1 MAKIFLSHSAPN
13 SSEAIALRDWLIEQG
28 WSDLFLDLDPERGL
42 KAGQRWQDA
51 LRRAAERCEVV
62 LCLISPEWCASKW
75 CLLELMLA
83 RNLNKRIFGVIV
95 SPTPFSDLPI
105 EITGEWQIV
114 DLTAGH
120 RDWDVTVESDS
131 ADRKGT
137 VSFSRSGL
145 ERLRIGLAAAGL
157 EARYFRWPPSDDPNR
172 SPYRGLRPLEA
183 EDAGIFFGRDA
194 LLIKAID
201 ALRGLRDAPTRRI
214 FVILGASGA
223 GKSSFLRAGIVPR
236 LTREDRSFL
245 PLPVIRPERAV
256 LYGEAGLLRALEN
269 ICHDSNL
276 QMARAD
282 LRQAV
287 SGGAETLIPLLKTNH
302 RKNCD

>member
-13 SSEAIALRDWLIEQG
+13 SFEAIALRDWLIDHG

-62 LCLISPEWCASKW
+62 LCLISPAWCASKW

-83 RNLNKRIFGVIV
+83 RNLNKRIFGIIV

-120 RDWDVTVESDS
+120 RDWDVTAESDS
-131 ADRKGT
+131 ADRKRT
-137 VSFSRSGL
+137 VSFSSSGL

-157 EARYFRWPPSDDPNR
+157 DARYFRWPPPDDPDR

-183 EDAGIFFGRDA
+183 EDAGIFS
-194 LLIKAID
+194 
-201 ALRGLRDAPTRRI
+201 
-214 FVILGASGA
+214 V
-223 GKSSFLRAGIVPR
+223 
-236 LTREDRSFL
+236 
-245 PLPVIRPERAV
+245 
-256 LYGEAGLLRALEN
+256 
-269 ICHDSNL
+269 
-276 QMARAD
+276 
-282 LRQAV
+282 
-287 SGGAETLIPLLKTNH
+287 ETLY
-302 RKNCD
+302 